1 MATPKRQRYDGPPE
15 YIRRE
20 DASYY
25 FQIGDDTI
33 DELADECG
41 AKRKVRSM
49 VLIIRP
55 DGSGGY
61 EMISGHRRMH
71 AAKLAGLK
79 KIPSVIK
86 EMSDDDAVIAM
97 VDSNVQRE
105 EILPSERAFSFKMK
119 MEALKRQ
126 GSRSDLSTSGL
137 EVPKLKEIDEG
148 NILR

>member
-49 VLIIRP
+49 VLINRKILTDYIESFQSVGANNVR
-55 DGSGGY
+55 
-61 EMISGHRRMH
+61 
-71 AAKLAGLK
+71 LAG
-79 KIPSVIK
+79 
-86 EMSDDDAVIAM
+86 
-97 VDSNVQRE
+97 
-105 EILPSERAFSFKMK
+105 
-119 MEALKRQ
+119 
-126 GSRSDLSTSGL
+126 GCSR
-137 EVPKLKEIDEG
+137 
-148 NILR
+148 